1 MNHRPTEHIP
11 VLLDEVLKQLDPQ
24 PGQVFV
30 DGTAGGGGHLLAIAE
45 RLGPKGLA
53 LGVDR
58 DPLAIERIEALDQEL
73 PIALE
78 CDSYARIPRILA
90 GHDIQG
96 LDGILLD
103 LGLSSDQLAETDR
116 GFSFNVDGPLDLR
129 FNPQTGEPAWRM
141 IDRMS
146 AEHLANLIYE
156 YGEERQSRRIARAI
170 VKAREKAPIRTSQ
183 QLAEIIRKSAPSRSR
198 NEKIDPA
205 TRTFQA
211 LRIAVNQ
218 ELQEL
223 DAALKVLPDTAFLS
237 RISSHM
243 SNTRLSAGHTRP
255 VRGCLSPRGTDRG
268 DGNQDQGRGR
278 EGRVPPPVETTARA
292 VKPRREQMRSLSRGT
307 GFAPPTRALVADA
320 SRPTRSLG
328 RSES

>member
-11 VLLDEVLKQLDPQ
+11 VLLDEVLELLAPQ

-45 RLGPKGLA
+45 QLGPKGGLA

-58 DPLAIERIEALDQEL
+58 DPLAIERIEALGQEL

-96 LDGILLD
+96 VDGILLD
-103 LGLSSDQLAETDR
+103 LGLSSDQLAETER

-146 AEHLANLIYE
+146 AEHLAKLIYK

-170 VKAREKAPIRTSQ
+170 VNAREKALIRTSQ

-223 DAALKVLPDTAFLS
+223 DAALKVLPDCLLPGGKLAI
-237 RISSHM
+237 ISFHS
-243 SNTRLSAGHTRP
+243 LEDRP
-255 VRGCLSPRGTDRG
+255 VKQSFRDDLRLEVITRKPIRPGIEEIARNSRSRSAKL
-268 DGNQDQGRGR
+268 
-278 EGRVPPPVETTARA
+278 RVACRV
-292 VKPRREQMRSLSRGT
+292 
-307 GFAPPTRALVADA
+307 
-320 SRPTRSLG
+320 
-328 RSES
+328 

>member
-11 VLLDEVLKQLDPQ
+11 VLLDEVLERLDPQ

-58 DPLAIERIEALDQEL
+58 DPLAIERIEALGEALDETLDEEL

-96 LDGILLD
+96 VDGILLD

-129 FNPQTGEPAWRM
+129 FNPQAGEPAWRM

-223 DAALKVLPDTAFLS
+223 DAALKVLPDCLLPGGKLAI
-237 RISSHM
+237 ISFHS
-243 SNTRLSAGHTRP
+243 LEDRP
-255 VRGCLSPRGTDRG
+255 VKQSFRDDLRLEVITRKPIRPGVEEIARNSRSRSAKL
-268 DGNQDQGRGR
+268 
-278 EGRVPPPVETTARA
+278 RVACRV
-292 VKPRREQMRSLSRGT
+292 
-307 GFAPPTRALVADA
+307 
-320 SRPTRSLG
+320 
-328 RSES
+328 

>member
-11 VLLDEVLKQLDPQ
+11 VLLDEVLERLDPQ

-45 RLGPKGLA
+45 RLGRKGLA

-58 DPLAIERIEALDQEL
+58 DPLAIERIEALGEALDEEL

-96 LDGILLD
+96 VDGILLD

-129 FNPQTGEPAWRM
+129 FNPQAGEPAWRM

-183 QLAEIIRKSAPSRSR
+183 QLAEIIRKSTPSRSR

-223 DAALKVLPDTAFLS
+223 DAALKVLPDCLLPGGKLAI
-237 RISSHM
+237 ISFHS
-243 SNTRLSAGHTRP
+243 LEDRP
-255 VRGCLSPRGTDRG
+255 VKQSFRDDLRLEVITRKPIRPGVEEIARNSRSRSAKL
-268 DGNQDQGRGR
+268 
-278 EGRVPPPVETTARA
+278 RVACRV
-292 VKPRREQMRSLSRGT
+292 
-307 GFAPPTRALVADA
+307 
-320 SRPTRSLG
+320 
-328 RSES
+328 

>member
-11 VLLDEVLKQLDPQ
+11 VLLDEVLERLAPQ

-58 DPLAIERIEALDQEL
+58 DPLAIERIEALGEALGEALDEEL

-96 LDGILLD
+96 VDGILLD

-129 FNPQTGEPAWRM
+129 FNPQAGEPAWRM

-223 DAALKVLPDTAFLS
+223 DAALKVLPDCLLPGGKLAI
-237 RISSHM
+237 ISFHS
-243 SNTRLSAGHTRP
+243 LEDRP
-255 VRGCLSPRGTDRG
+255 VKRSFRDDLRLEVITRKPIRPGVEEIARNSRSRSAKL
-268 DGNQDQGRGR
+268 
-278 EGRVPPPVETTARA
+278 RVACRV
-292 VKPRREQMRSLSRGT
+292 
-307 GFAPPTRALVADA
+307 
-320 SRPTRSLG
+320 
-328 RSES
+328 

>member
-223 DAALKVLPDTAFLS
+223 DAALKVLPDCLLPGGKLAI
-237 RISSHM
+237 ISFHS
-243 SNTRLSAGHTRP
+243 LEDRP
-255 VRGCLSPRGTDRG
+255 VKQSFRDDLRLEVITRKPIRPGVEEIARNSRSRSAKL
-268 DGNQDQGRGR
+268 
-278 EGRVPPPVETTARA
+278 RVACRV
-292 VKPRREQMRSLSRGT
+292 
-307 GFAPPTRALVADA
+307 
-320 SRPTRSLG
+320 
-328 RSES
+328 

>member
-11 VLLDEVLKQLDPQ
+11 VLLDEVLERLDPQ

-58 DPLAIERIEALDQEL
+58 DPLAIERIEALGEALDETLDEEL

-96 LDGILLD
+96 VDGILLD

-129 FNPQTGEPAWRM
+129 FNPQAGEPAWRM

-223 DAALKVLPDTAFLS
+223 DAALKVLPDCLLPGGKLAI
-237 RISSHM
+237 ISFHS
-243 SNTRLSAGHTRP
+243 LEDRP
-255 VRGCLSPRGTDRG
+255 VKQSFRDDLRLEVITRKPIRPGIEEIARNSRSRSAKL
-268 DGNQDQGRGR
+268 
-278 EGRVPPPVETTARA
+278 RVACRV
-292 VKPRREQMRSLSRGT
+292 
-307 GFAPPTRALVADA
+307 
-320 SRPTRSLG
+320 
-328 RSES
+328 

>member
-11 VLLDEVLKQLDPQ
+11 VLLDEVLERLDPQ

-58 DPLAIERIEALDQEL
+58 DPLAIERIEALGQEL

-96 LDGILLD
+96 VDGILLD

-129 FNPQTGEPAWRM
+129 FNPQAGEPAWRM

-223 DAALKVLPDTAFLS
+223 DAALKVLPDCLLPGGKLAI
-237 RISSHM
+237 ISFHS
-243 SNTRLSAGHTRP
+243 LEDRP
-255 VRGCLSPRGTDRG
+255 VKQSFRDDLRLEVITRKPIRPGIEEIARNSRSRSAKL
-268 DGNQDQGRGR
+268 
-278 EGRVPPPVETTARA
+278 RVACRV
-292 VKPRREQMRSLSRGT
+292 
-307 GFAPPTRALVADA
+307 
-320 SRPTRSLG
+320 
-328 RSES
+328 

>member
-11 VLLDEVLKQLDPQ
+11 VLLDEVLERLDPQ

-58 DPLAIERIEALDQEL
+58 DPLAIERIEALGEALDETLDEEL

-96 LDGILLD
+96 VDGILLD

-129 FNPQTGEPAWRM
+129 FNPQAGEPAWRM

-170 VKAREKAPIRTSQ
+170 VKAREKSPIRTSQ

-223 DAALKVLPDTAFLS
+223 DAALKVLPDCLLPGGKLAI
-237 RISSHM
+237 ISFHS
-243 SNTRLSAGHTRP
+243 LEDRP
-255 VRGCLSPRGTDRG
+255 VKQSFRDDLRLEVITRKPIRPGVEEIARNSRSRSAKL
-268 DGNQDQGRGR
+268 
-278 EGRVPPPVETTARA
+278 RVACRV
-292 VKPRREQMRSLSRGT
+292 
-307 GFAPPTRALVADA
+307 
-320 SRPTRSLG
+320 
-328 RSES
+328 

>member
-1 MNHRPTEHIP
+1 MNHRSTEHIP

-223 DAALKVLPDTAFLS
+223 DAALKVLPDCLLPGGKLAI
-237 RISSHM
+237 ISFHS
-243 SNTRLSAGHTRP
+243 LEDRP
-255 VRGCLSPRGTDRG
+255 VKQSFRDDLRLEVITRKPIRPGVEEIARNSRSRSAKL
-268 DGNQDQGRGR
+268 
-278 EGRVPPPVETTARA
+278 RVACRV
-292 VKPRREQMRSLSRGT
+292 
-307 GFAPPTRALVADA
+307 
-320 SRPTRSLG
+320 
-328 RSES
+328 

>member
-11 VLLDEVLKQLDPQ
+11 VLLDEVLERLDPQ

-58 DPLAIERIEALDQEL
+58 DPLAIERIEALGEALDEALDEEL

-96 LDGILLD
+96 VDGILLD

-129 FNPQTGEPAWRM
+129 FNPQAGEPAWRM

-223 DAALKVLPDTAFLS
+223 DAALKVLPDCLLPGGKLAI
-237 RISSHM
+237 ISFHS
-243 SNTRLSAGHTRP
+243 LEDRP
-255 VRGCLSPRGTDRG
+255 VKQSFRDDLRLEVITRKPIRPGVEEIARNSRSRSAKLRVACRG
-268 DGNQDQGRGR
+268 
-278 EGRVPPPVETTARA
+278 
-292 VKPRREQMRSLSRGT
+292 
-307 GFAPPTRALVADA
+307 
-320 SRPTRSLG
+320 
-328 RSES
+328 

>member
-11 VLLDEVLKQLDPQ
+11 VLLDEVLERLDPQ

-58 DPLAIERIEALDQEL
+58 DPLAIERIEALGEALDEEL

-96 LDGILLD
+96 VDGILLD

-129 FNPQTGEPAWRM
+129 FNPQAGEPAWRM

-183 QLAEIIRKSAPSRSR
+183 QLAEIIRKSTPSRSR

-223 DAALKVLPDTAFLS
+223 DAALKVLPDCLLPGGKLAI
-237 RISSHM
+237 ISFHS
-243 SNTRLSAGHTRP
+243 LEDRP
-255 VRGCLSPRGTDRG
+255 VKQSFRDDLRLEVITRKPIRPGVEEIARNSRSRSAKL
-268 DGNQDQGRGR
+268 
-278 EGRVPPPVETTARA
+278 RVACRV
-292 VKPRREQMRSLSRGT
+292 
-307 GFAPPTRALVADA
+307 
-320 SRPTRSLG
+320 
-328 RSES
+328 

>member
-11 VLLDEVLKQLDPQ
+11 VLLDEVLERLAPQ

-58 DPLAIERIEALDQEL
+58 DPLAIERIEALDEALDEEL

-96 LDGILLD
+96 VDGILLD

-129 FNPQTGEPAWRM
+129 FNPQAGEPSWRM
-141 IDRMS
+141 IERMS

-223 DAALKVLPDTAFLS
+223 DAALKVLPDCLLPGGKLAI
-237 RISSHM
+237 ISFHS
-243 SNTRLSAGHTRP
+243 LEDRP
-255 VRGCLSPRGTDRG
+255 VKQSFRDDLRLEVITRKPIRPGVEEIARNSRSRSAKL
-268 DGNQDQGRGR
+268 
-278 EGRVPPPVETTARA
+278 RVACRV
-292 VKPRREQMRSLSRGT
+292 
-307 GFAPPTRALVADA
+307 
-320 SRPTRSLG
+320 
-328 RSES
+328 

>member
-11 VLLDEVLKQLDPQ
+11 VLLDEVLERLAPQ

-58 DPLAIERIEALDQEL
+58 DPLAIERIEALGEALDEEL

-96 LDGILLD
+96 VDGILLD

-129 FNPQTGEPAWRM
+129 FNPQAGEPAWRM

-223 DAALKVLPDTAFLS
+223 DAALKVLPDCLLPGGKLAI
-237 RISSHM
+237 ISFHS
-243 SNTRLSAGHTRP
+243 LEDRP
-255 VRGCLSPRGTDRG
+255 VKQSFRDDLRLEVITRKPIRPGVEEIARNSRSRSAKL
-268 DGNQDQGRGR
+268 
-278 EGRVPPPVETTARA
+278 RVACRV
-292 VKPRREQMRSLSRGT
+292 
-307 GFAPPTRALVADA
+307 
-320 SRPTRSLG
+320 
-328 RSES
+328 

>member
-11 VLLDEVLKQLDPQ
+11 VLLDEVLERLAPQ

-58 DPLAIERIEALDQEL
+58 DPLAIERIEALREALDEEL

-96 LDGILLD
+96 VDGILLD

-129 FNPQTGEPAWRM
+129 FNPQAGEPAWRM

-223 DAALKVLPDTAFLS
+223 DAALKVLPDCLLPGGKLAI
-237 RISSHM
+237 ISFHS
-243 SNTRLSAGHTRP
+243 LEDRP
-255 VRGCLSPRGTDRG
+255 VKRSFRDDLRLEVITRKPIRPGVEEIARNSRSRSAKL
-268 DGNQDQGRGR
+268 
-278 EGRVPPPVETTARA
+278 RVACRV
-292 VKPRREQMRSLSRGT
+292 
-307 GFAPPTRALVADA
+307 
-320 SRPTRSLG
+320 
-328 RSES
+328 